1 MELITESPAVGI
13 STQSVAKE
21 AEAQASLSDFEA
33 NFNSQEN
40 IPESPNATL
49 RFSVHAL
56 DNLERLKLP
65 TS

>member
-40 IPESPNATL
+40 IAESPNATL